1 MSTTPKDL
9 TDLRAYRQPSAPVA
23 YVQLLLEILGERGIP
38 AATLLKGVQLDP
50 ALLEQPQ
57 ARLTRLQWGTLVLHA
72 MELTGNQGL
81 GIELGLRMRLTAH
94 GVLGYAYMS
103 SASLRQ
109 AQELIQRYS
118 RVRQPAF
125 DFRYVEEGGY
135 GRLEMH
141 EKIQIPIPALR
152 SFSLELSLI
161 GNLHGV
167 AALLDRELL
176 DLKNAEIWFDTPQP
190 PYYEQWR
197 ERLPTVR
204 YGQPCNA
211 VALPLSY
218 LELRPLLADPQAM
231 REAVALC
238 ERELA
243 LLPDRDADVLL
254 RVRAELVPAPQGG
267 YPTLDQV
274 ARRLFL
280 SDRSL
285 KRRLQEQGSSFM
297 QLLDEARL
305 RDASRLLEHSTLDIQ
320 AIAERLG
327 YVDRPNFS
335 RAFQR
340 WTGESPGAWRKR
352 RRA

>member
-1 MSTTPKDL
+1 MILKAL
-9 TDLRAYRQPSAPVA
+9 TDLRLYRKPSAPVA
-23 YVQLLLEILGERGIP
+23 YAQLLVEILGERGIP
-38 AATLLKGVQLDP
+38 AATLLKGLPLDP

-57 ARLTRLQWGTLVLHA
+57 ARLSRLQWGALVLRA
-72 MELTGNQGL
+72 MYLTRNQGL
-81 GIELGLRMRLTAH
+81 GIELGLRMRPTAH

-103 SASLRQ
+103 SGSLRQ
-109 AQELIQRYS
+109 ALELTQRYA
-118 RVRQPAF
+118 RLRQAAF
-125 DFRYVEEGGY
+125 EFRYVEAGTY

-141 EKIQIPIPALR
+141 QKIPIPVLR
-152 SFSLELSLI
+152 NFFFEISLI
-161 GNLHGV
+161 GNLQGV
-167 AALLDRELL
+167 AMLLGRELL
-176 DLKNAEIWFDTPQP
+176 DLKDAEIWFDTPPP
-190 PYYEQWR
+190 PYFEQWR

-211 VALPLSY
+211 VTLPLSY
-218 LELRPLLADPQAM
+218 LELRPVMADPQAM
-231 REAVALC
+231 QEAVALC

-243 LLPDRDADVLL
+243 LLPDRDADVVL

-267 YPTLDQV
+267 YPSLDEV
-274 ARRLFL
+274 AGRLFL

-305 RDASRLLEHSTLDIQ
+305 RDASRLLEHSTLEIQ

-327 YVDRPNFS
+327 YMDPPNFS

-352 RRA
+352 RRGA